1 MFERANGFILVSPTT
16 TTTTTTTG
24 GTHLPLIQIHSLQI
38 ASSRISLTPLTR
50 LRSRTELYDRRSR
63 NYNNQEAISPAKDE
77 KETQKKDNQ
86 DNKHLWKPPWDIRS
100 FLFQKRNG
108 KQQKQQQ
115 HDQNEIRDI
124 SYTQQPFNDTLIH
137 GDPVQNLTLTVV
149 NQTQLEWKSKSHAI
163 QPYNHSSQTYP
174 IQKTIDSSSQTKH
187 KSSSKNSKKQT
198 TSSMSFDPFASMR
211 YPSHLSINTKNST
224 KRTMGT
230 TGNSMKGSIMT
241 PTIHKPSSITLNL
254 PLNITD
260 PNQPLTFNDL
270 QRILSSSGYVR
281 RDEMNTMITDS
292 NTNPMTRTSDDFKSD
307 KSSSQRNIKGVAM
320 PQPTKV
326 SNKHIR
332 YGTMIASGFFFILVA
347 TSIQPNLWLIGSAI
361 GAVYGNDIATKAEMI
376 ANGIALEDGSG
387 SGVVITRPGGLYGD
401 ISLKLGKRI
410 ATAYLQVWDIL
421 QTFWFLY
428 RTGQLSYEYYQTYA
442 KLDNRYGI
450 QSKIDAWNS
459 RFIEG
464 KENFDRWEK
473 ENEVGRKLLAG
484 MRTLWMVEEN
494 SYKKQMKGMKK
505 SKYRIVRYVDGVIGW
520 SKRFFRALWGSI
532 TGGGDGELR
541 EILKG
546 MKLGMDELSLEIV
559 SQRIGA
565 AVAALIAVNFVGAM
579 FAVAPIF
586 LGTASVT
593 LAVIFPNWFKDTIA
607 SVKDAVEEARARGRG
622 ERMNKPQVPVVQ
634 KTKLPLVNKMSFSY
648 YIGTDGK
655 KKWYRTGQ
663 SRFKKLAE
671 ENDSDAFQWPWTF
684 IK

>member
-1 MFERANGFILVSPTT
+1 LS
-16 TTTTTTTG
+16 
-24 GTHLPLIQIHSLQI
+24 HL
-38 ASSRISLTPLTR
+38 R
-50 LRSRTELYDRRSR
+50 LRTKLYDRKSTSYD
-63 NYNNQEAISPAKDE
+63 NDQEAITPAKDK
-77 KETQKKDNQ
+77 KETQKENQ
-86 DNKHLWKPPWDIRS
+86 ANKHIWKPYWDIRS
-100 FLFQKRNG
+100 FLSQKRKG
-108 KQQKQQQ
+108 KQQRQ
-115 HDQNEIRDI
+115 HEQNEIRDI
-124 SYTQQPFNDTLIH
+124 SYSQQPFNDTLVQE
-137 GDPVQNLTLTVV
+137 DPVQNLTLTVV
-149 NQTQLEWKSKSHAI
+149 NQTQLELEAKSHAI
-163 QPYNHSSQTYP
+163 QTYNHPSQIHP
-174 IQKTIDSSSQTKH
+174 NQKPIDSSSQTKH
-187 KSSSKNSKKQT
+187 KSSPKDSKKQT
-198 TSSMSFDPFASMR
+198 TSSLSFDPFASMR
-211 YPSHLSINTKNST
+211 YPSHLSTNTNNST
-224 KRTMGT
+224 KRTMST
-230 TGNSMKGSIMT
+230 TNNSIKGSIMT
-241 PTIHKPSSITLNL
+241 PTIHKPSSSSITLNL

-270 QRILSSSGYVR
+270 QRILSSNGYIR
-281 RDEMNTMITDS
+281 REEMNTMITDS
-292 NTNPMTRTSDDFKSD
+292 NTNPMTRSLDDFKTN

-401 ISLKLGKRI
+401 ISLKLGKKI
-410 ATAYLQVWDIL
+410 ATTYLQVWDLL

-505 SKYRIVRYVDGVIGW
+505 SKYRVVRYADGVLGW

-541 EILKG
+541 EVLKG

-622 ERMNKPQVPVVQ
+622 ERTNKPQVQVVE

-671 ENDSDAFQWPWTF
+671 ENDSEAFQWPWTF